1 MKSRQFDLIVFD
13 WDGTLFDSTS
23 LIVQCIQAA
32 CRDLGISPVAVFSD
46 ADRGSL
52 HVRLADE
59 AVHIGPAPAPDSYLL
74 PERILAAAARTADCE
89 TPTKA
94 QIREALSDSAR
105 LAEWHHIE
113 RSGRIKREFFTTAS
127 AAVEAVKIKRRQGDL
142 VAQMI
147 EEQRRL
153 GAIK

>member
-1 MKSRQFDLIVFD
+1 MSQTF
-13 WDGTLFDSTS
+13 SHP
-23 LIVQCIQAA
+23 AA
-32 CRDLGISPVAVFSD
+32 G
-46 ADRGSL
+46 DRESAGATAARERGLRPLSEIT
-52 HVRLADE
+52 R
-59 AVHIGPAPAPDSYLL
+59 
-74 PERILAAAARTADCE
+74 PEIAAAARTADCE

-94 QIREALSDSAR
+94 QIREALSDSAC